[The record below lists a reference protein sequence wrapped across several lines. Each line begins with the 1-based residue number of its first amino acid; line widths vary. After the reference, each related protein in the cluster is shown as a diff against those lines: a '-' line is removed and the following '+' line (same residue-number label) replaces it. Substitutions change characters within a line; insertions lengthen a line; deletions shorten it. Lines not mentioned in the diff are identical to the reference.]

1 MKLTIQDFAE
11 IVAALRRPGTN
22 AAAQEKRRAVRMT
35 VNAKLDAALIDG
47 DELGRAFSTL
57 TRDVSL
63 TGAGLFQSLPLQQ
76 GQEFVLILPKQSG
89 KPICIRTVVMHCR
102 PLADALYGIG
112 CEFVAEAPPEVAKQ
126 LLSREADQ
134 ERRIRD
140 SVLH

>member
-11 IVAALRRPGTN
+11 IVSALRGPATSTG
-22 AAAQEKRRAVRMT
+22 AQEKRRAVRMT

-47 DELGRAFSTL
+47 NELGRAFSTL

-63 TGAGLFQSLPLQQ
+63 SGAGLFQSLALQQ
-76 GQEFVLILPKQSG
+76 GQEFVLVLPRQTG
-89 KPICIRTVVMHCR
+89 KPICVRTVVMHCR

-112 CEFVAEAPPEVAKQ
+112 CEFVAEA
-126 LLSREADQ
+126 SREIAGQLISRGADQ

-140 SVLH
+140 SVLQ